1 MGQPVGQPQGE
12 PGGEQ
17 ALRCLEVWGGSG
29 VFNASATTP
38 GAGLTAWVHS
48 RPHEGS
54 AEGGDIH
61 YLSSCGTGRITRLLV
76 ADVAGHGAGVANL
89 SAKLRSLMRRYIHH
103 IRQTTFVERMNR
115 AFAEETEGFR
125 FATAIVGTF
134 YEPTSHLA
142 ITNAGHP
149 RPLLYSAAS
158 GRWRVMDEAFQ
169 TGRATGATG
178 TPTGTPT
185 GTTPDGPR
193 DLPLGI
199 DDTSAYGQYEV
210 RLDPGDMVV
219 IYTDSLVEAR
229 LPSDAAGHAGGDA
242 GSHAAQTTG
251 QSTTR
256 SEWLGERGLLVLART
271 LDVSRPELIASLLP
285 ELVARASERGAAA
298 DDDVTVLVLLR
309 RSSSTNLPVKMKL
322 RALAVAVVSL
332 LVCWLPASVRRR
344 LGEWGGP
351 VPLPEISVANILGP
365 FSASANVDH
374 GANTRGVDDR

>member
-1 MGQPVGQPQGE
+1 
-12 PGGEQ
+12 
-17 ALRCLEVWGGSG
+17 
-29 VFNASATTP
+29 
-38 GAGLTAWVHS
+38 
-48 RPHEGS
+48 
-54 AEGGDIH
+54 
-61 YLSSCGTGRITRLLV
+61 
-76 ADVAGHGAGVANL
+76 
-89 SAKLRSLMRRYIHH
+89 
-103 IRQTTFVERMNR
+103 
-115 AFAEETEGFR
+115 
-125 FATAIVGTF
+125 
-134 YEPTSHLA
+134 
-142 ITNAGHP
+142 
-149 RPLLYSAAS
+149 
-158 GRWRVMDEAFQ
+158 MDEAFQ

-185 GTTPDGPR
+185 VTTPDGPR

-229 LPSDAAGHAGGDA
+229 LPSDAGADAEGHAVGDA
-242 GSHAAQTTG
+242 GSHAVRTTAQG
-251 QSTTR
+251 TTR

-271 LDVSRPELIASLLP
+271 LDVSKPELIASLLP

-332 LVCWLPASVRRR
+332 LVCWLPAGVRRR